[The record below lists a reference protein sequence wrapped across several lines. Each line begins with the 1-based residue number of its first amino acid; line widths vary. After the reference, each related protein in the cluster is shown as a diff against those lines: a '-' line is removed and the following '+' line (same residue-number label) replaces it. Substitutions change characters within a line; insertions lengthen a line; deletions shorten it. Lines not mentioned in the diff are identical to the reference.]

1 MSDESNS
8 TVSPVTWFEI
18 GAEDPGAARAFYG
31 DLFGWT
37 FNVTGE
43 YSEISYG
50 PGQPPQG
57 GIQDTSGPGPDGA
70 ARGYA
75 IPYVQV
81 TDVAA
86 TCAAVEQRGGK
97 ILIRRRPCRT
107 ACRSPTSPIPSA
119 TTSGCSSRPPDP
131 GRPRRPDGPGAPP
144 NGFA

>member
-86 TCAAVEQRGGK
+86 TCEAVEQRGGK
-97 ILIRRRPCRT
+97 ILIP
-107 ACRSPTSPIPSA
+107 ATSV
-119 TTSGCSSRPPDP
+119 
-131 GRPRRPDGPGAPP
+131 P
-144 NGFA
+144 NGLSFAHVTDPFGNHFGLFTPPS